1 MSRIGRKPI
10 EVPNGVE
17 IKVEENNRVTVK
29 GPKGTL
35 SRDLHP
41 DMQIVL
47 NDGVLEVHRPTDGKE
62 HRSLH
67 GLTRTLLANMVEG
80 VTKGF
85 EKKLEAVS
93 VGWRASVQGNK
104 LVLNVGY
111 SHPVEI
117 EAPEGI
123 EFKAETVAHPP
134 YGMVPLITVSGIDKE
149 KVGQTAATIRSIRKP
164 EPYLGKGIQY
174 QGEKIRR
181 KAGKTAR

>member
-10 EVPNGVE
+10 EVPQGVE
-17 IKVEENNRVTVK
+17 ITIAEQQITVK

-35 SRDLHP
+35 TREIHP
-41 DMQIVL
+41 DMQVTL
-47 NDGVLEVHRPTDGKE
+47 EGGVLEVTRPSDQKE

-80 VTKGF
+80 VTKGY
-85 EKKLEAVS
+85 EKKLLAVS
-93 VGWRASVQGNK
+93 VGWRASVSGNK
-104 LVLNVGY
+104 LTLNVGY

-117 EAPEGI
+117 EAPAGI

-149 KVGQTAATIRSIRKP
+149 VVGQVAANIRSVRKP
-164 EPYLGKGIQY
+164 EPYLGKGIRY
-174 QGEKIRR
+174 QGEQIRR
-181 KAGKTAR
+181 KAGKTAK

>member
-10 EVPNGVE
+10 TVPNGVE
-17 IKVEENNRVTVK
+17 VIVEENNKVTVK

-35 SRDLHP
+35 VKELHP
-41 DMQIVL
+41 AMQIVREEDL
-47 NDGVLEVHRPTDGKE
+47 LLVQRPSDSKE

-67 GLTRTLLANMVEG
+67 GLTRTLLANMIEG
-80 VTKGF
+80 VTKGY
-85 EKKLEAVS
+85 EKKLRAVS
-93 VGWRASVQGNK
+93 VGWRASLQGRK

-134 YGMVPLITVSGIDKE
+134 FGTVPLITVSGIDKE
-149 KVGQTAATIRSIRKP
+149 QVGQVAATIRSIRKP

-174 QGEKIRR
+174 DGENIRR